1 MTTPS
6 MGQGDAARYFT
17 RVEAARRRRQ
27 GRWMQVTGI
36 AAVVVVVLV
45 IAGAV
50 WIGVTGSRAKS
61 ELTKVRVDL
70 NRMRQ
75 QISSGD
81 FADARTSAA
90 QAAKDAHNA
99 RELTSGPAWWAG
111 SKMPGVGSPLVT
123 ARGVASAA
131 DQLATRVLPALIRI
145 TQDLQPERLQPSA
158 QHVDLDALRSLNTQ
172 VSSVNDAVTRIQ
184 QQVHALPA
192 HTWLTSIDH
201 GRADLVGSIDALNN
215 YLSSAGSAA
224 AVATDLL
231 GANGPKR
238 YFVGFLNDAE
248 ARGLGGLPGAF
259 GILVANHG
267 RIRFTHFGK
276 DNELLDVP
284 SGTYFGPAYEA
295 LYGEY
300 QPTTQYLNSTTSPNF
315 LYTARIWAGMW
326 LKHTGQ
332 RIDGAIAID
341 PTALSYL
348 LAATGPAHLP
358 DGTTISA
365 ENVVELTQSTA
376 YLTFGDNQSARKQFL
391 LDIAKAAESRV
402 LEQHQNL
409 PALLK
414 AMGRAAGERRLLVW
428 SADPKSQ
435 AQLERWPVA
444 GLAAPANVPSGRVV
458 INDYAADKLN
468 YYLHSSVRWER
479 SGCSS
484 ERDVKVTITLTNDAP
499 ASGLTKYVTGR
510 NPGDPHAGDSVIRLD
525 YQATSGAVA
534 TGMTVN
540 GTRVPVTTGTELG
553 HPVYGQILK
562 LARGATRTVVLTL
575 VEPAGTGAPRIVPQ
589 PMVNPM
595 TVSVVD
601 ARCS

>member
-1 MTTPS
+1 M
-6 MGQGDAARYFT
+6 QAAGL
-17 RVEAARRRRQ
+17 AAL
-27 GRWMQVTGI
+27 
-36 AAVVVVVLV
+36 VVVVLV
-45 IAGAV
+45 IASAA
-50 WIGVTGSRAKS
+50 WIGLTGSRARS
-61 ELTKVRVDL
+61 ELMKVRTDL
-70 NRMRQ
+70 NRMRE

-81 FADARTSAA
+81 FADAQSSAA
-90 QAAKDAHNA
+90 RAAKDAHRA
-99 RELTSGPAWWAG
+99 HGLTSGPAWWIG
-111 SKMPGVGSPLVT
+111 SKLPGVGNPLVT
-123 ARGVASAA
+123 ARGVSRAA
-131 DQLATRVLPALIRI
+131 DGLATKVLPALIRI
-145 TQDLQPERLQPSA
+145 TQDLQPDRLQPSA
-158 QHVDLDALRSLNTQ
+158 QHVNLNALRSLNAQ
-172 VSSVNDAVTRIQ
+172 VSAVNDAVAQIQ

-201 GRADLVGSIDALNN
+201 GRADLVGSIDALND
-215 YLSSAGSAA
+215 YLNSAGSAA
-224 AVATDLL
+224 AVAADLL

-259 GILVANHG
+259 GVLVAKNG
-267 RIRFTHFGK
+267 RIHFTHFGK
-276 DNELLDVP
+276 DTELLNVR
-284 SGTYFGPAYEA
+284 SGAYFGPAYEA
-295 LYGEY
+295 LYGGYE
-300 QPTTQYLNSTTSPNF
+300 PTTQYLNSTTSPNF

-348 LAATGPAHLP
+348 LAVTGPAHLR
-358 DGTTISA
+358 DGTTVSA
-365 ENVVELTQSTA
+365 DNVVELTQSTA

-402 LEQHQNL
+402 FEQHQNL

-414 AMGRAAGERRLLVW
+414 AMGRAAGQRRLLVW

-435 AQLERWPVA
+435 ARLERWPVA

-458 INDYAADKLN
+458 INNYAADKLN

-479 SGCSS
+479 SGCST

-499 ASGLTKYVTGR
+499 ASGLSKSVTGR
-510 NPGDPHAGDSVIRLD
+510 KPGDPHAGDSVIRLD

-534 TGMTVN
+534 TAMTVN
-540 GTRVPVTTGTELG
+540 GTRVPTTTGTELG

-562 LARGATRTVVLTL
+562 LPRGATRTVVLTL
-575 VEPAGTGAPRIVPQ
+575 VEPAGTGTPQIVAQ
-589 PMVNPM
+589 PMVSPM
-595 TVSVVD
+595 KVSIVD
-601 ARCS
+601 PRCS

>member
-1 MTTPS
+1 
-6 MGQGDAARYFT
+6 
-17 RVEAARRRRQ
+17 
-27 GRWMQVTGI
+27 
-36 AAVVVVVLV
+36 
-45 IAGAV
+45 
-50 WIGVTGSRAKS
+50 
-61 ELTKVRVDL
+61 
-70 NRMRQ
+70 MRQ
-75 QISSGD
+75 QVSSGD
-81 FADARTSAA
+81 FADAKKSAA
-90 QAAKDAHNA
+90 QAAKDAHSA
-99 RELTSGPAWWAG
+99 RRLTGGPAWLTG
-111 SKMPGVGSPLVT
+111 SKLPGVGSPLVT

-131 DQLATRVLPALIRI
+131 DRLATEVLPALIRI
-145 TQDLQPERLQPSA
+145 TRDLQPDRLEPSA
-158 QHVDLDALRSLNTQ
+158 QHVDLNALRAVNTQ
-172 VSSVNDAVTRIQ
+172 VSSVNDAVAQIQ
-184 QQVHALPA
+184 HQVHALPA
-192 HTWLTSIDH
+192 HTWLTSIDR
-201 GRADLVGSIDALNN
+201 GRADLVGSIDALDN
-215 YLSSAGSAA
+215 YLNSAGSAA
-224 AVATDLL
+224 AVAADLL
-231 GANGPKR
+231 GADGPKR

-259 GILVANHG
+259 GILVADHG
-267 RIRFTHFGK
+267 HVHFTHFGK
-276 DNELLDVP
+276 DTELLKVR
-284 SGTYFGPAYEA
+284 SGAYFGPAYEA

-300 QPTTQYLNSTTSPNF
+300 EPTTRYLNSTTSPNF

-348 LAATGPAHLP
+348 LAVTGPAHLP
-358 DGTTISA
+358 DGTAVSA
-365 ENVVELTQSTA
+365 DNVVELTQSTA

-391 LDIAKAAESRV
+391 LDIAKASELRV
-402 LEQHQNL
+402 FEQHRNL

-479 SGCSS
+479 SGCST
-484 ERDVKVTITLTNDAP
+484 ERDVKVTIMLTNDTP
-499 ASGLTKYVTGR
+499 ASGLSKYITGR
-510 NPGDPHAGDSVIRLD
+510 DPGNPHFGDSVIRLD

-540 GTRVPVTTGTELG
+540 GARVPLTTGTELG

-562 LARGATRTVVLTL
+562 LTRGATRTVVLTL
-575 VEPAGTGAPRIVPQ
+575 VEPAGTGAPQIVPQ
-589 PMVNPM
+589 PMVSPM
-595 TVSVVD
+595 KVSVID
-601 ARCS
+601 QRCS

>member
-1 MTTPS
+1 
-6 MGQGDAARYFT
+6 
-17 RVEAARRRRQ
+17 
-27 GRWMQVTGI
+27 MQVAGV
-36 AAVVVVVLV
+36 AALVAVLA

-50 WIGVTGSRAKS
+50 WIAVTGSRARA
-61 ELTKVRVDL
+61 ELMKVRSDL

-81 FADARTSAA
+81 FADAQTSAA

-99 RELTSGPAWWAG
+99 RGLTSGPAWWTG
-111 SKMPGVGSPLVT
+111 SKLPGVGSPLVT

-131 DQLATRVLPALIRI
+131 DRLATKVLPALIRI
-145 TQDLQPERLQPSA
+145 TQDLQPDRLQPSA
-158 QHVDLDALRSLNTQ
+158 QHVDLNALRSLNTQ
-172 VSSVNDAVTRIQ
+172 VSSVNDAVAQIQ
-184 QQVHALPA
+184 QQVHTLPA
-192 HTWLTSIDH
+192 HTWITSIDH
-201 GRADLVGSIDALNN
+201 GRADLVGSIDALND

-259 GILVANHG
+259 GILVADNG
-267 RIRFTHFGK
+267 RIHFTHFGK
-276 DNELLDVP
+276 DNELLDVR
-284 SGTYFGPAYEA
+284 SGAYFGPAYEA

-300 QPTTQYLNSTTSPNF
+300 ATRAQYLNSTASPNF
-315 LYTARIWAGMW
+315 LYTAQIWAGMW

-332 RIDGAIAID
+332 PIDGAIAVD

-348 LAATGPAHLP
+348 LAVTGPAHLP
-358 DGTTISA
+358 DGTTVSA
-365 ENVVELTQSTA
+365 DNVVELTQRTA

-391 LDIAKAAESRV
+391 LEIAKAAESRV
-402 LEQHQNL
+402 FEQHKNL

-428 SADPKSQ
+428 SADTKSQ
-435 AQLERWPVA
+435 AQLERYPIA

-458 INDYAADKLN
+458 INDHAADKLN

-479 SGCSS
+479 TGCST

-499 ASGLTKYVTGR
+499 ASGLPKFVTGR
-510 NPGDPHAGDSVIRLD
+510 HPGDPHAGDSVIRLD

-540 GTRVPVTTGTELG
+540 GTRVRITTGTELG
-553 HPVYGQILK
+553 HPVYGQIVK
-562 LARGATRTVVLTL
+562 LPRGATRTVVLTL
-575 VEPAGTGAPRIVPQ
+575 VEPAGTGAPQIQPQ

-595 TVSVVD
+595 RVTVID
-601 ARCS
+601 PRCP